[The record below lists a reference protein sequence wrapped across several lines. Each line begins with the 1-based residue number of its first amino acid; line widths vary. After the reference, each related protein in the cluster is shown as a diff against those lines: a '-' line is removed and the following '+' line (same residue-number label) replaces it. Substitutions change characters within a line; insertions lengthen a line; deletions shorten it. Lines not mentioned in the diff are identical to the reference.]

1 MKRTIEY
8 SPLFGDY
15 SHVVMIDKIAH
26 LSKDDTG
33 EVTRIHLLNGDVL
46 LSGDS
51 IKTLD
56 ARINHEG

>member
-1 MKRTIEY
+1 MNRTIEY
-8 SPLFGDY
+8 SPLRGDY

-26 LSKDDTG
+26 MSKDETG
-33 EVTRIHLLNGDVL
+33 EVTRIHLVNGEVL